1 MWQYVNLCIVA
12 FAVTFFLIPAI
23 KPVACFVGLVD
34 KPGGR
39 KKHDGMI
46 PLTGGISI
54 FAGMLASVLFSVEQT
69 EFIRV
74 LVVGGAMMVAVG
86 AFDDRYD
93 ISARF
98 RLVAQL
104 LIAILFTYGLG
115 VKVNSLGDLFGFGI
129 VELGYFSNVFTI
141 VCIIALINALNMLD
155 GIDGLVG
162 AISGVSFL
170 GLAILLHG
178 AQNNELAAV
187 CLCLSFSVLAF
198 LIFNLFGSPER
209 RTLSKVF
216 MGDAGSMFLGL
227 LLAVMLVAGTQEKS
241 GNSGALS
248 PVAGLW
254 FALLPITDMATTIG
268 RRVRRGRSPLA
279 PDRTHIHHILLR
291 SGFTKYQV
299 LAVLGSVQLAFV
311 SVAIALSLRGI
322 SETLGFSLA
331 VFVVFCYEIFVSR
344 SWRIVRWSRRR
355 ISISLG

>member
-1 MWQYVNLCIVA
+1 MWQYVNLCLVA

-23 KPVACFVGLVD
+23 KPIACFVGLVD

-39 KKHDGMI
+39 KKHEGMV

-69 EFIRV
+69 EFVRV

-115 VKVNSLGDLFGFGI
+115 VKVSNVGDLFGIGV
-129 VELGYFSNVFTI
+129 VELGYFGSVFTV
-141 VCIIALINALNMLD
+141 VCIVALINALNMLD

-162 AISGVSFL
+162 TLSGISFL
-170 GLAILLHG
+170 GLAMLLNRIG
-178 AQNNELAAV
+178 DFELAAA
-187 CLCLSFSVLAF
+187 CLCLCFGIFAF
-198 LIFNLFGSPER
+198 LIYNLFGSPER
-209 RTLSKVF
+209 RGFGKVF

-227 LLAVMLVAGTQEKS
+227 MLAVLLVRSSQSRQGFDIAI
-241 GNSGALS
+241 S
-248 PVAGLW
+248 PIGVLW
-254 FALLPITDMATTIG
+254 FVLLPITDMATTIG
-268 RRVRRGRSPLA
+268 RRLRRGRSPLA
-279 PDRTHIHHILLR
+279 PDRTHIHHIIMRAGL
-291 SGFTKYQV
+291 TKYQALILLSGLQLV
-299 LAVLGSVQLAFV
+299 LVSIGMMITLSKGMDLVGFLLAIFLVICYQL
-311 SVAIALSLRGI
+311 IIG
-322 SETLGFSLA
+322 
-331 VFVVFCYEIFVSR
+331 R

-355 ISISLG
+355 FGLS

>member
-115 VKVNSLGDLFGFGI
+115 VKVNSLGDLFGLGVI
-129 VELGYFSNVFTI
+129 ELGYFANVFTI

-162 AISGVSFL
+162 TLSGISFL
-170 GLAILLHG
+170 GLAMLLNRAG
-178 AQNNELAAV
+178 DFELAAA
-187 CLCLSFSVLAF
+187 CLCLCFSIFAF
-198 LIFNLFGSPER
+198 LIYNLFGSPER
-209 RTLSKVF
+209 RGFSKVF

-227 LLAVMLVAGTQEKS
+227 MLAVLLVRSSQ
-241 GNSGALS
+241 S
-248 PVAGLW
+248 PHGGEYAINPVGVLW
-254 FALLPITDMATTIG
+254 FVLLPVTDMATTIG
-268 RRVRRGRSPLA
+268 RRIRRGRSPLA
-279 PDRTHIHHILLR
+279 PDRTHIHHIILR
-291 SGFTKYQV
+291 AGFTKYQALIILGV
-299 LAVLGSVQLAFV
+299 LQLILV
-311 SVAIALSLRGI
+311 SMGMIV
-322 SETLGFSLA
+322 SLA
-331 VFVVFCYEIFVSR
+331 GNYVPIGFFLALIAIVIYQLLIGR

-355 ISISLG
+355 LGVS

>member
-1 MWQYVNLCIVA
+1 MWQYVNLCLVA

-23 KPVACFVGLVD
+23 KPIACFVGLVD

-69 EFIRV
+69 EFIRG

-115 VKVNSLGDLFGFGI
+115 VKVNSLGDLFGFGV

-141 VCIIALINALNMLD
+141 ICIIALINALNMLD

-162 AISGVSFL
+162 TLSGVSFL
-170 GLAILLHG
+170 GLAMLLNRVG
-178 AQNNELAAV
+178 DFELAAA
-187 CLCLSFSVLAF
+187 CLCLCFSIFAF
-198 LIFNLFGSPER
+198 LIYNLFGSPDR
-209 RTLSKVF
+209 KRFGKVF

-227 LLAVMLVAGTQEKS
+227 MLAVLLVRSSQYR
-241 GNSGALS
+241 GAES
-248 PVAGLW
+248 AINPVGVLW
-254 FALLPITDMATTIG
+254 FVLLPITDMATTIG
-268 RRVRRGRSPLA
+268 RRIRRGRSPLA
-279 PDRTHIHHILLR
+279 PDRTHIHHIFLR
-291 SGFTKYQV
+291 SGFTKYQT
-299 LAVLGSVQLAFV
+299 LMILGLVQAALV
-311 SVAIALSLRGI
+311 SVGMVLSFSDGFAVVGFFLALV
-322 SETLGFSLA
+322 A
-331 VFVVFCYEIFVSR
+331 VVLYQLMINR

-355 ISISLG
+355 LGLS